1 MPTMD
6 GFTAS
11 NFIKQNDKL
20 KDIPIIILSA
30 SVGKEDK
37 EKALELGIE
46 DFIHKPFQQ
55 ADLHFVL
62 NKYLSNK

>member
-1 MPTMD
+1 MN

-11 NFIKQNDKL
+11 HFIKQNGKL
-20 KDIPIIILSA
+20 KGIPIIILSA

-37 EKALELGIE
+37 EKALDFDIE

-55 ADLHFVL
+55 ADLLHVL
-62 NKYLSNK
+62 NKYLSSK